1 MSLNLSDWAL
11 RHRGIVVYLMVLFG
25 VLGTYS
31 YLNLG
36 QSEDPPFTFRV
47 MVITTLWPGASAV
60 EVERQVTDRVEEK
73 LQESAYVDFMRSYS
87 RPGESQVFIII
98 RDDLEASR
106 NDDAFY
112 EMRKKV
118 GDIEHLLPQGTVGPF
133 YNDEFGDTFGNIYSL
148 TGKDYSA
155 AELKFYGDRIR
166 DQLLR
171 VPDVAKVEFFGNP
184 SEVIE
189 IQLANT
195 RRSQLGVPLERVIDA
210 VRAAN
215 SVNRAGYFELADD
228 RIYLRLND
236 RIDSVERLANT
247 VISFEGRSFRL
258 GDIATLSRGYAD
270 PQDPQVRFN
279 GEPALALGVSMEK
292 GGDIV
297 RLGKALDAAFA
308 RI

>member
-118 GDIEHLLPQGTVGPF
+118 GDIEHLLPQGTV
-133 YNDEFGDTFGNIYSL
+133 L
-148 TGKDYSA
+148 Q
-155 AELKFYGDRIR
+155 RR
-166 DQLLR
+166 VWRHLR
-171 VPDVAKVEFFGNP
+171 
-184 SEVIE
+184 
-189 IQLANT
+189 QHL
-195 RRSQLGVPLERVIDA
+195 
-210 VRAAN
+210 
-215 SVNRAGYFELADD
+215 LAD
-228 RIYLRLND
+228 RQGLLGGRAQVLR
-236 RIDSVERLANT
+236 
-247 VISFEGRSFRL
+247 
-258 GDIATLSRGYAD
+258 
-270 PQDPQVRFN
+270 
-279 GEPALALGVSMEK
+279 
-292 GGDIV
+292 
-297 RLGKALDAAFA
+297 
-308 RI
+308 